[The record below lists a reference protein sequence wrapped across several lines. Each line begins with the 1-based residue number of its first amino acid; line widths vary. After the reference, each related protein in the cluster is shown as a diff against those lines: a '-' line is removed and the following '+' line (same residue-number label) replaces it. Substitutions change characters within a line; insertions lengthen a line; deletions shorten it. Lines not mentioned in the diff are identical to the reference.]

1 MEVKGT
7 ELLNKKRCT
16 EPSALLLA
24 SLPSPSK
31 ESKGLR
37 GGEGSSI
44 VSTGKQGPALGQR
57 AKGRTRRTQVGCQD
71 LTEPEGPNALQGS
84 DPVSLRYRL
93 GFADL

>member
-44 VSTGKQGPALGQR
+44 VSCVGSRVLCWASGQR
-57 AKGRTRRTQVGCQD
+57 QD
-71 LTEPEGPNALQGS
+71 QESTGGLSGS
-84 DPVSLRYRL
+84 D
-93 GFADL
+93 GA